1 MPIFRELEM
10 LEIDAVLFD
19 MDGVLVDTEPMLF
32 ATTNELL
39 ARRDVALEA
48 AEYDT
53 CRGMS
58 EQAFFGFLVQ
68 RFDLDEDPRRLAH
81 ERLTAMLNGL
91 AAETLLPTPGGHACL
106 LGLAGEGLQLALASA
121 ARRVLVDLVVDKLGL
136 RRLLGA
142 VVTGDDVERGKPAPD
157 LFLEAARRLGVAP
170 ARCLVVEDAVLGVE
184 AARRA
189 GMAVLALPP
198 AGSSGQTHQAAGAA
212 LCLGSLAEF
221 TPELLEQL
229 CAADA

>member
-1 MPIFRELEM
+1 MPLFRELEM

-32 ATTNELL
+32 STTNELL
-39 ARRDVALEA
+39 ARRDVTLEA

-58 EQAFFGFLVQ
+58 EKAFFGFLVQ
-68 RFDLDEDPRRLAH
+68 RFGLDDDPRRLAH
-81 ERLTAMLNGL
+81 ERLGAMLNGL
-91 AAETLLPTPGGHACL
+91 AAQTLLPTSGGYACL
-106 LGLAGEGLQLALASA
+106 LGLAGEGLQLAVASA

-142 VVTGDDVERGKPAPD
+142 VVSGDDVEHGKPEPD

-189 GMAVLALPP
+189 GMAVVALPP
-198 AGSSGQTHQAAGAA
+198 AGASGQAHKAAGAA

-221 TPELLEQL
+221 TPDLLEEL
-229 CAADA
+229 CASGA